1 MQVGDLVKLLQDP
14 EVLRNNQDIN
24 PDSVGFV
31 VEVDLDIVI
40 PTPVY
45 PAVGDESGLAW
56 VKWNGHADWD
66 SMFIEDLEIISAS
79 R

>member
-1 MQVGDLVKLLQDP
+1 MKVGDLVRLLDDS
-14 EVLRNNQDIN
+14 EVHRTNQDIN
-24 PDSVGFV
+24 PKSVGII
-31 VEVDLDIVI
+31 VE
-40 PTPVY
+40 TPDNTY
-45 PAVGDESGLAW
+45 ADGPLSSAW